1 MCNVLSLV
9 IICVHTY
16 TTCARKNLLT
26 CIPPPLRERI
36 QLYEKQYPVKSVHV
50 QLYGNTCEIIK
61 HRV

>member
-1 MCNVLSLV
+1 MCPEELV
-9 IICVHTY
+9 NLY
-16 TTCARKNLLT
+16 T
-26 CIPPPLRERI
+26 PPLRERI